1 MIHVIDDYVIDC
13 DGSQYIMGKI
23 GTSISKKDGSE
34 VKYIKNPSYY
44 GTITSALLGVS
55 RRRRAEAVKDTN
67 GDLNDLYE
75 AIRACDTQMLKA
87 IGKFDN
93 LKVVELDADK
103 E

>member
-44 GTITSALLGVS
+44 GTITSALLGIS
-55 RRRRAEAVKDTN
+55 RRLRAEAVKDTN

-87 IGKFDN
+87 IGKFGE
-93 LKVVELDADK
+93 LKVIEHDADK

>member
-44 GTITSALLGVS
+44 GTITSALIGIS
-55 RRRRAEAVKDTN
+55 RRLRAEAVKYTN

-87 IGKFDN
+87 IGKFSE
-93 LKVVELDADK
+93 LKVIEHDVDK

>member
-44 GTITSALLGVS
+44 GTITSALMGIS
-55 RRRRAEAVKDTN
+55 RRLRAEAVKDTN

-75 AIRACDTQMLKA
+75 AIRACDTQMLKE
-87 IGKFDN
+87 IGKFSE
-93 LKVVELDADK
+93 LKVIERDADK

>member
-44 GTITSALLGVS
+44 GTITSDLLGVS
-55 RRRRAEAVKDTN
+55 RRRRA
-67 GDLNDLYE
+67 
-75 AIRACDTQMLKA
+75 
-87 IGKFDN
+87 
-93 LKVVELDADK
+93 
-103 E
+103 

>member
-1 MIHVIDDYVIDC
+1 M
-13 DGSQYIMGKI
+13 
-23 GTSISKKDGSE
+23 
-34 VKYIKNPSYY
+34 
-44 GTITSALLGVS
+44 
-55 RRRRAEAVKDTN
+55 KDTN

>member
-1 MIHVIDDYVIDC
+1 MIHVIDDYVIDS
-13 DGSQYIMGKI
+13 DGTQYIMGKI

-44 GTITSALLGVS
+44 GTITSALLGIS

-67 GDLNDLYE
+67 GDLKDLYE
-75 AIRACDTQMLKA
+75 AIRACDTQMIKA
-87 IGKFDN
+87 VSKFDE
-93 LKVVELDADK
+93 LKVEKRDADK

>member
-1 MIHVIDDYVIDC
+1 MIHVIDDYVIDI

-34 VKYIKNPSYY
+34 VKYIKNPVYY
-44 GTITSALLGVS
+44 GTITSALMGVS

-87 IGKFDN
+87 ISKFGEV
-93 LKVVELDADK
+93 KVVELDADK